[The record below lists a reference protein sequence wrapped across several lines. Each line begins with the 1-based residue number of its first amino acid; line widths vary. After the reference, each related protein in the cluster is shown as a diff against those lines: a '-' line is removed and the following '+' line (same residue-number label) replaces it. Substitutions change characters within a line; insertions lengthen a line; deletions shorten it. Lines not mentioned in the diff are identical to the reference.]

1 MLTGN
6 TIADEQKEVC
16 AILVMRTMLED
27 YCKDTGKNFEQELLK
42 FTRSKTYEALFDF
55 GTRLWAEGPD
65 YLRDTYE
72 AEIKKDKTIALGSQ
86 CEHTTLHCSLGL
98 FLCLHSVKM

>member
-27 YCKDTGKNFEQELLK
+27 YCKHTGKNFERELLK
-42 FTRSKTYEALFDF
+42 FTRSRTYESLFDF
-55 GTRLWAEGPD
+55 ETRLWAEGPD
-65 YLRDTYE
+65 Y
-72 AEIKKDKTIALGSQ
+72 IADIYQDELKSR
-86 CEHTTLHCSLGL
+86 
-98 FLCLHSVKM
+98 

>member
-42 FTRSKTYEALFDF
+42 FTRPKTYEALFDF

-72 AEIKKDKTIALGSQ
+72 AEIKKR
-86 CEHTTLHCSLGL
+86 
-98 FLCLHSVKM
+98 